1 MGDPRPHRCH
11 HVGVR
16 ILIVEDEALIARALK
31 EALEAEGYVVDH
43 ADRGDDGLWQATE
56 NSYDAI
62 ILDIMLP
69 GLNGYKICR
78 ELREAGNQTPIM
90 MLTAKD
96 GEFDQAEGLD
106 LGADDYMTKPFSLTV
121 LQARLR
127 AMLRRGPSERPAILS
142 AGDLVLDPGAR
153 TCHRGESQ
161 IDLTPREF
169 SLLRYLLHRVDE
181 PVSKRDLLEH
191 VWADEEADVN
201 VVQVYVGYLRRK
213 IDEPFACQSIE
224 TVRGHGYRLVRS
236 GGVPDSGQTGL
247 GGGVGDG

>member
-1 MGDPRPHRCH
+1 MGAPPAGRCH

-16 ILIVEDEALIARALK
+16 ILLVEDEALIARALR

-56 NSYDAI
+56 NSYDGI

-69 GLNGYKICR
+69 GLNGYKVCR
-78 ELREAGNQTPIM
+78 QLRQAGNFTPIM

-127 AMLRRGPSERPAILS
+127 AMLRRGPSERPAVMT

-153 TCHRGESQ
+153 TCIRAEHE

-169 SLLRYLLHRVDE
+169 SLLRYLLHRLDE

-191 VWADEEADVN
+191 VWADDDADVN

-213 IDEPFACQSIE
+213 IDEPFGCQSIE
-224 TVRGHGYRLVRS
+224 TVRGYGYRLVRS
-236 GGVPDSGQTGL
+236 GGVPDSGRDGSS
-247 GGGVGDG
+247 GGKGDG